1 MVIIMF
7 DPSALDLPAYE
18 YFEMMYR
25 NFEYNFAMTFDE
37 NGDIKYILRTYNSVA
52 DDFLLM
58 EEEARKSIMD
68 DPKSASIVR
77 KRYHSSNME
86 AMIKAAKECG
96 IQLDVPDFV
105 S

>member
-7 DPSALDLPAYE
+7 DPSALDLPAYEYE

-58 EEEARKSIMD
+58 EEARKSMNS
-68 DPKSASIVR
+68 PKSASIVR

-96 IQLDVPDFV
+96 IQLDVPDFL